1 MTTRKQSTT
10 LGPDHIMP
18 NLEEALAEVNV
29 TTLFVKLAIGYA
41 FVITAYYA
49 SWHIAVMLALMTS
62 IVWLQYVIVFGVLCA
77 LLAGTVYAAAPVTNA
92 IYDAGAFVGSKAKSL
107 FASLGDFA
115 SSAKARFAP
124 STDTVH

>member
-18 NLEEALAEVNV
+18 NLDALNEIELSP
-29 TTLFVKLAIGYA
+29 LFIKLALGYA
-41 FVITAYYA
+41 FVVTAYYA
-49 SWHIAVMLALMTS
+49 SWHIAIVLALMTS

-77 LLAGTVYAAAPVTNA
+77 LLAGTVYATPVVVNS
-92 IYDAGAFVGSKAKSL
+92 IYNAGAFVGSKVKSL
-107 FASLGDFA
+107 FAS
-115 SSAKARFAP
+115 AKSRLAP